1 MKYIVIVKPK
11 KAILD
16 PQGKAIKKV
25 AENYLQSE
33 IKDIRVGKYFEIEIE
48 KEDDGLINKL
58 AKNILSN
65 DVIEDY
71 EVRKA

>member
-1 MKYIVIVKPK
+1 MKYTVIVKPK

-25 AENYLQSE
+25 AENYLNKE
-33 IKDIRVGKYFEIEIE
+33 IKNIRVGKYFEIETETDDKDMIE
-48 KEDDGLINKL
+48 KL

-71 EVRKA
+71 EVKES

>member
-25 AENYLQSE
+25 AEDYLQAK
-33 IKDIRVGKYFEIEIE
+33 IKDIRVGKYFEVELNEENDELIE
-48 KEDDGLINKL
+48 KL

-65 DVIEDY
+65 EVIEDY